1 MNQKFTIR
9 PKPQEGESLSGYIM
23 RISEMNCIK
32 VWGIM
37 RYLGVRRNKV
47 HHLDMLPQK
56 IVDMS
61 NFNCLLGGDEE
72 SILRMT
78 FWNLLN
84 KFYSNVTLEYKD
96 FKRNVLTD
104 EIVKNKRRYCVSCLR
119 ESGYYKLLWQ
129 VKEVDM
135 CNIHFTKLQSGCSFC
150 GTEQPYMASTLGMFL
165 CFKCGNDI
173 STQEEL
179 KIKDTNLINEQ
190 LKVIDNWL
198 FLLSEKFSLDKY
210 LNVYNKEEFLI
221 IVSFYVS
228 QMMEE
233 VFDRAKISFF
243 FSNEM
248 TDYLR
253 VIYKLSDG
261 KYMSLKKVL
270 KLSRTFKISLDR
282 LFSLNIP
289 ETYIDSLNNYRS
301 KFENKGLGVCLAPWC
316 SSYKSDKSL
325 IIIDS
330 RNRIRNHYLFCI
342 CKGCFNK
349 YGYNR
354 NTDKWQNIDGFIDL
368 LCNKVIPSLNSL
380 ETLSNIE
387 SKYKIDK
394 NYLRNAIG
402 YAANYKLLNEE
413 ILEKYEMKSVPNDIT
428 SYFSYL
434 YNLVGTMR
442 RNALKHFKW
451 GSREFY
457 YYFNLKE
464 VQYYLIF
471 EENMFFRK
479 FPDFEDK
486 KGKFKKEFQ
495 KLLEYYIETDK
506 DINLKNLSTDLKCS
520 DNTIYNYGLR
530 NIMRAAVKK
539 QREKRQVDNK
549 ESIINKAERYFEKI
563 GSSNELLTCNKV
575 YKDLDLDS
583 RNLGLEERKALNSIS
598 SKVKEHNN
606 KVKNNRTQKLI
617 KQANKIVEEFSILG
631 KEITYKNVALQLD
644 IHESNLYKNVELKK
658 AIDEA
663 RKSSN

>member
-243 FSNEM
+243 
-248 TDYLR
+248 L
-253 VIYKLSDG
+253 V
-261 KYMSLKKVL
+261 
-270 KLSRTFKISLDR
+270 
-282 LFSLNIP
+282 
-289 ETYIDSLNNYRS
+289 
-301 KFENKGLGVCLAPWC
+301 
-316 SSYKSDKSL
+316 
-325 IIIDS
+325 
-330 RNRIRNHYLFCI
+330 
-342 CKGCFNK
+342 
-349 YGYNR
+349 
-354 NTDKWQNIDGFIDL
+354 
-368 LCNKVIPSLNSL
+368 
-380 ETLSNIE
+380 
-387 SKYKIDK
+387 
-394 NYLRNAIG
+394 
-402 YAANYKLLNEE
+402 
-413 ILEKYEMKSVPNDIT
+413 MK
-428 SYFSYL
+428 
-434 YNLVGTMR
+434 
-442 RNALKHFKW
+442 
-451 GSREFY
+451 
-457 YYFNLKE
+457 
-464 VQYYLIF
+464 
-471 EENMFFRK
+471 
-479 FPDFEDK
+479 
-486 KGKFKKEFQ
+486 
-495 KLLEYYIETDK
+495 
-506 DINLKNLSTDLKCS
+506 
-520 DNTIYNYGLR
+520 
-530 NIMRAAVKK
+530 
-539 QREKRQVDNK
+539 
-549 ESIINKAERYFEKI
+549 
-563 GSSNELLTCNKV
+563 
-575 YKDLDLDS
+575 
-583 RNLGLEERKALNSIS
+583 
-598 SKVKEHNN
+598 
-606 KVKNNRTQKLI
+606 
-617 KQANKIVEEFSILG
+617 
-631 KEITYKNVALQLD
+631 
-644 IHESNLYKNVELKK
+644 
-658 AIDEA
+658 
-663 RKSSN
+663 